1 MSFKSL
7 FSRPIYGLIF
17 LFKWQQEADDRAPD
31 PDADSRGVFFANQVI
46 NNACATQAIISILM
60 NIPSDCQGFD
70 LGNELSQLREFTRDF
85 DPQMRGLAI
94 GNSEVI
100 RTIHNSFHPP
110 QPLLPEEKDDDND
123 GEAFHFIAY
132 VPAAGGL
139 YELDGLKPGPI
150 RICDCTHEEWLKH
163 AATAV
168 TERIARYAATEQRF
182 NLMAIIRN
190 RQDIFRERLAEKQA
204 CILDLKK
211 DKQREDDVVKEE
223 MQVEEIQAA
232 LANEEEKRRRWH
244 SENVR
249 RRTDYTPFA
258 FQLLKQLGAM
268 GKLDTLVRQAE
279 ESKRQKTT
287 L

>member
-110 QPLLPEEKDDDND
+110 QPLLP
-123 GEAFHFIAY
+123 
-132 VPAAGGL
+132 
-139 YELDGLKPGPI
+139 
-150 RICDCTHEEWLKH
+150 
-163 AATAV
+163 
-168 TERIARYAATEQRF
+168 
-182 NLMAIIRN
+182 
-190 RQDIFRERLAEKQA
+190 
-204 CILDLKK
+204 
-211 DKQREDDVVKEE
+211 
-223 MQVEEIQAA
+223 
-232 LANEEEKRRRWH
+232 
-244 SENVR
+244 
-249 RRTDYTPFA
+249 
-258 FQLLKQLGAM
+258 
-268 GKLDTLVRQAE
+268 
-279 ESKRQKTT
+279 
-287 L
+287 